1 MSDSILI
8 GVISGSAAIFVAS
21 LTVIANYRI
30 QAAALWRDQKLS
42 YYRSMIDGFASTVL
56 GDVTPEDLVESA
68 RASNKVLLVGSKEVI
83 AALHAYRSHLA
94 IPNYQNRDQTLD
106 HHLFADL
113 IKAVRKDLKMPGK
126 DDVIPE
132 QMKFW
137 TSGVKRKIGSD
148 L

>member
-21 LTVIANYRI
+21 LTVIANYRM

-56 GDVTPEDLVESA
+56 GDATPDDLVESA
-68 RASNKVLLVGSKEVI
+68 RASNKVLLIGSKEVI
-83 AALHAYRSHLA
+83 AAIHAYRSHLA
-94 IPNYQNRDQTLD
+94 TPNYHNRDQTLD
-106 HHLFADL
+106 EHLFADL
-113 IKAVRKDLKMPGK
+113 IRAVRKDLRMPGK

-132 QMKFW
+132 QMKLW
-137 TSGVKRKIGSD
+137 TSGVKRNTRSD